1 MDISVGKFG
10 KVVNGGWKM
19 VESTKEEWERGVTLT
34 QYFGGFNSRWPVSE
48 FQLMTTHLYYIG
60 VPTILWSIRNNQ
72 HQRDVLLLGVIVIN
86 ASGCDHQFVW
96 IIILSM
102 SSFRRI
108 AATVETHRRM
118 WIIIFSMSS
127 FRRDRYLE
135 YGLISTCLGDSW
147 TPPKKNCAIWNLS

>member
-1 MDISVGKFG
+1 MED
-10 KVVNGGWKM
+10 GG
-19 VESTKEEWERGVTLT
+19 EYQRGVRARSHTHSIFWRVQFT
-34 QYFGGFNSRWPVSE
+34 VTVSE
-48 FQLMTTHLYYIG
+48 FQLMTTQLYYIG